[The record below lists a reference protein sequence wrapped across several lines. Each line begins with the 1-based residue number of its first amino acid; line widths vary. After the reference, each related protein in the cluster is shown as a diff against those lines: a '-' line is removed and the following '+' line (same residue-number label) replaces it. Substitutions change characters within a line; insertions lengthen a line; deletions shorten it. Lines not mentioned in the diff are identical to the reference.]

1 MRIIIEH
8 LKVKV
13 FEPLK
18 WIVTAEESIEPFR
31 VVKLTVDTGS
41 KILKIWV
48 EYKPAL
54 LGAIAKEGKEVDI
67 VVLGTKYMSKPMLEQ
82 FKAQGISVIDEA
94 GNYFFSYQ
102 RGKERV
108 WLYEFGHKPETLRPP
123 RIDAFSPKACF
134 VAMALLHAPDFSIP
148 TMRDLKEKTGVSL
161 GGLNTI
167 CKAMKTRGLITYSH
181 SEPIQVANPT
191 RFLDEFASY
200 YKVRLAPKLMR
211 KGYIAAKKK
220 IVDKESKEVV
230 IERVHWREAAA
241 VLQEALPNMVLTGVQ
256 AAQSESTYYAI
267 DIGEILID
275 DIKTAELILRRH
287 FLTAPTEHRADFY
300 LVVPYNHSAFM
311 YPNDEEQMRRANRIQ
326 IYLDLMSSDDQR
338 ANELGAIY
346 REKAIGY

>member
-311 YPNDEEQMRRANRIQ
+311 YPNDEEQLRRANRIQ
-326 IYLDLMSSDDQR
+326 IYLDLISSDDPR